1 MRWRSGLMGF
11 SSIAKTPVSHGV
23 EPHDLETVRTFA
35 FVFSSLKLSASHRRN
50 YRASGFVLTSIRDVT
65 QTSQMRKD
73 RSFTDSW
80 AMRRFDPTRPALP
93 DPRDPSRSALACA
106 GRGNS

>member
-1 MRWRSGLMGF
+1 MGF

-50 YRASGFVLTSIRDVT
+50 YRASGFVLTPTPAVPCAQIAAIGR
-65 QTSQMRKD
+65 
-73 RSFTDSW
+73 RSTERIEPIPS
-80 AMRRFDPTRPALP
+80 LP
-93 DPRDPSRSALACA
+93 FEYGA
-106 GRGNS
+106 GAESFGSLNI

>member
-50 YRASGFVLTSIRDVT
+50 YRASGFVLTSTPDGYG
-65 QTSQMRKD
+65 
-73 RSFTDSW
+73 
-80 AMRRFDPTRPALP
+80 RRVCAITGHSYAGWQWLNSTF
-93 DPRDPSRSALACA
+93 ACLQI
-106 GRGNS
+106 GL